1 MSGRPAADGRPDPSA
16 REVPEQAT
24 FTEVLAVAEFRPL
37 FGSFLLSTIGDQ
49 LARVA
54 LTVLVY
60 QRTDSPLLSA
70 ITFAIS
76 YLPWLVGGPVLSTLA
91 DRLPRHRVL
100 IASDVARC
108 VLVAGMAVPGV
119 PLPVLLV
126 LLLLVSLFA
135 PPFESARSALMAD
148 VLTGDRYAV
157 ATSLTNVSSQVS
169 QVVGFALG
177 GSLLAALSPSWV
189 LLLDAAT
196 FAVSAVWL
204 RLGLRPRPAT
214 AAPDGA
220 HASVWRDAGDGLR
233 LITRTPRL
241 LTLVV
246 LVWVGVMFANAAEG
260 IAAPLVDEIGG
271 GATAVGLLLTANP
284 LGVTIGGLLLARLVA
299 PARRDRLVG
308 PLVLL
313 SLVPVLLAG
322 LVAAW
327 APAGRGTFA
336 VVLAC
341 MFVAG
346 LGACWTIPLNV
357 TFVQEVPPAYRG
369 RAIGVAVSG
378 LYGVQGLGA
387 LGAGLAAEGLAPSA
401 VVALIGGLGVLAVL
415 PPLLA
420 WTRLQAAG
428 RAGDVASTAVAAGR

>member
-1 MSGRPAADGRPDPSA
+1 MTGAPR
-16 REVPEQAT
+16 QAT
-24 FTEVLAVAEFRPL
+24 FSEVFAVGEFRPL
-37 FGSFLLSTIGDQ
+37 FGSYVLSTVGDQ

-76 YLPWLVGGPVLSTLA
+76 YLPWLVGGPVLATVA

-100 IASDVARC
+100 IASDVVRA
-108 VLVAGMAVPGV
+108 VLVAGMAVPHA
-119 PLPVLLV
+119 PLALLLV

-157 ATSLTNVSSQVS
+157 ATSLTNVSNQVS
-169 QVVGFALG
+169 QVVGFALAG
-177 GSLLAALSPSWV
+177 TLTAALSPSWV

-196 FAVSAVWL
+196 FAVSALW
-204 RLGLRPRPAT
+204 LGLRLQRRPAP
-214 AAPDGA
+214 AADGQPR
-220 HASVWRDAGDGLR
+220 SVWQDAGEGLR

-241 LTLVV
+241 LAIVI

-271 GATAVGLLLTANP
+271 SATAVGLLLAANP
-284 LGVTIGGLLLARLVA
+284 LGVTVGGLLLT
-299 PARRDRLVG
+299 RLVG
-308 PLVLL
+308 PDRRGRLVPALVLL
-313 SLVPVLLAG
+313 SLAPVLLAG
-322 LVAAW
+322 LVALW
-327 APAGRGTFA
+327 APAGAGTLGA
-336 VVLAC
+336 VLTC

-346 LGACWTIPLNV
+346 LGASWTIPLNV

-387 LGAGLAAEGLAPSA
+387 LGAGLAAEGLAPSG
-401 VVALIGGLGVLAVL
+401 VVALIGGVGVLAVL

-420 WTRLQAAG
+420 WARLEARA
-428 RAGDVASTAVAAGR
+428 RAGAVAAAPVPAGP

>member
-1 MSGRPAADGRPDPSA
+1 M
-16 REVPEQAT
+16 
-24 FTEVLAVAEFRPL
+24 
-37 FGSFLLSTIGDQ
+37 FGTFLLSTIGDQ

-60 QRTDSPLLSA
+60 ERTDSPLLSA

-76 YLPWLVGGPVLSTLA
+76 YLPWLVGGPLLATLA

-100 IASDVARC
+100 VASDAVRAL
-108 VLVAGMAVPGV
+108 LVAGMAVPGA

-135 PPFESARSALMAD
+135 PPFESARSALVAD
-148 VLTGDRYAV
+148 VLTGDRYAL
-157 ATSLTNVSSQVS
+157 ATALTSVSSQMS

-177 GSLLAALSPSWV
+177 GTLIWALHPSWV

-196 FAVSAVWL
+196 FAVSALWL
-204 RLGLRPRPAT
+204 NARLQPRPAP
-214 AAPDGA
+214 AAAEGPR
-220 HASVWRDAGDGLR
+220 SVWRDAGEGLR
-233 LITRTPRL
+233 LIRRTPRL
-241 LTLVV
+241 LTIVV

-271 GATAVGLLLTANP
+271 GATGVGLLLAANP
-284 LGVTIGGLLLARLVA
+284 LGVTVGGLLLGRLVP
-299 PARRDRLVG
+299 PAWRDRLV
-308 PLVLL
+308 PALVLL
-313 SLVPVLLAG
+313 SLVPVLAAG
-322 LVAAW
+322 LVALW
-327 APAGRGTFA
+327 APAGAGTFA

-346 LGACWTIPLNV
+346 IGGAWTIPLNV
-357 TFVQEVPPAYRG
+357 TFVQEVPRAFRG
-369 RAIGVAVSG
+369 RAVGVAVSG

-387 LGAGLAAEGLAPSA
+387 LGAGLAAEGLAPSG

-415 PPLLA
+415 PPLLS
-420 WTRLQAAG
+420 WSRLQAAA
-428 RAGDVASTAVAAGR
+428 RADGVAATPVSAGR